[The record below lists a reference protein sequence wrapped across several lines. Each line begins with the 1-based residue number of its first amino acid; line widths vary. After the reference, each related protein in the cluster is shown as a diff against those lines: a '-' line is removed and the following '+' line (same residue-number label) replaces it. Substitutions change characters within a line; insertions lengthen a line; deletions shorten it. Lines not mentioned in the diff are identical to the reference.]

1 MPNYLT
7 DTDYKSILE
16 YYDRPIPT
24 SRATLKHDAEQL
36 LSEKLCS
43 CIKKVKDK
51 KNTESKSI
59 ALCTSTVI
67 SRKSIHRG
75 SFSCKKNSIQLYK
88 KTKKNITLRNKKIK
102 TSTLRSN
109 RKK

>member
-1 MPNYLT
+1 MMNHLT
-7 DTDYKSILE
+7 DSDYKSILE
-16 YYDRPIPT
+16 YYERPIPK
-24 SRATLKHDAEQL
+24 SSATLKHEAEQL

-51 KNTESKSI
+51 KNTEAKSI

-88 KTKKNITLRNKKIK
+88 KTKKNITLKNKKIK